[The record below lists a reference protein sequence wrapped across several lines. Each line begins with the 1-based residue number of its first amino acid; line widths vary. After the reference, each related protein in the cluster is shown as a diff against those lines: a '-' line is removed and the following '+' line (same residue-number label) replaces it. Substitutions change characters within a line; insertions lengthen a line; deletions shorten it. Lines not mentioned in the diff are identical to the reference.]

1 MSAFK
6 RILRLAVWLLLII
19 GTGVMLGFV
28 KKEHNRINCET
39 VDVTIDNVDDN
50 EFVNRADILQMALEN
65 RDKLSGQQLMTIDIN
80 KLEKIFNTHPAVA
93 KAEVFENIA
102 GDITIN
108 IQQKRPIARIITAMG
123 ESYYIDSE
131 GKLMLWS
138 RNYTARVPVITG
150 EIYESFATNNLIDFS
165 SNDINDSLLKKN
177 KLFGLYR
184 LAKYIDSDEF
194 WKAQIQQITVGND
207 VELIPTIGN
216 HKIIFGDCTEIDSK
230 FRKLMIFYNRGL
242 SKVGWNA
249 YKEINLKFKNNV
261 ICKK

>member
-1 MSAFK
+1 MKAFK
-6 RILRLAVWLLLII
+6 KILRLAIWLVLLI

-28 KKEHNRINCET
+28 KKEHNRINCEM
-39 VDVTIDNVDDN
+39 VEVNIDNVDDN
-50 EFVNRADILQMALEN
+50 EFVSRADIMQMALEN
-65 RDKLSGQQLMTIDIN
+65 RDQLEGQRLLTIDVN

-108 IQQKRPIARIITAMG
+108 IQQKRPIARVITAMG

-150 EIYESFATNNLIDFS
+150 EIYESFATNNLLDFS

-207 VELIPTIGN
+207 IELIPTIGN